1 MTLNKVKFKR
11 ALVAN
16 LGTQLLVLD
25 DTKDVIYSEKTL
37 SSSSKNPYF
46 KSLTGMFGFLKY
58 YGEAI
63 DFIAV
68 NGLNV
73 RGVKSLQQVIKTYKV
88 EQIAFSKN
96 VATLNYS
103 FFDNKYK
110 APLSEHKFLALLKD
124 ILKVDVYSVE
134 DNGVLYVYI
143 KKN

>member
-1 MTLNKVKFKR
+1 MTISNVEFKR

-25 DTKDVIYSEKTL
+25 DTKDVIYSEKIL

-46 KSLTGMFGFLKY
+46 KSFTGMFGFLKN

-73 RGVKSLQQVIKTYKV
+73 SGIKSLKQVIETYKV

-110 APLSEHKFLALLKD
+110 APLSIHKFLALLKY
-124 ILKVDVYSVE
+124 ILKVDVYSAE

-143 KKN
+143 KKS